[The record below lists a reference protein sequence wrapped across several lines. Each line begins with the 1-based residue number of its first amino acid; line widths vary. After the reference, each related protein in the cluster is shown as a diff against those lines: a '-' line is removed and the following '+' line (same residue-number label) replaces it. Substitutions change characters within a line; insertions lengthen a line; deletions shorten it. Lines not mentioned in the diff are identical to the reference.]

1 MQQHISVLL
10 SELDSW
16 NISLLVCMSLVVLYR
31 DDVIVI
37 TTILHCVE
45 RQVFCLWKPV
55 VISHNSAC
63 LFV

>member
-16 NISLLVCMSLVVLYR
+16 NISLLVCVSPVVLYR

-45 RQVFCLWKPV
+45 RQLFFLWKPV
-55 VISHNSAC
+55 VISHNSTC
-63 LFV
+63 LSV

>member
-16 NISLLVCMSLVVLYR
+16 NISLLVCMSLMVLYR

-45 RQVFCLWKPV
+45 RQVFCLWKLV
-55 VISHNSAC
+55 CCNIS
-63 LFV
+63 